1 MRHLVNKT
9 KKLGKNR
16 AHRRKLLRALA
27 SSVIVYE
34 QIETTQANAKALRGY
49 VDKLI
54 TKGKVDTLH
63 AKRLLMED
71 LTKNAARK
79 VSEVL
84 SKRYESRH
92 GGYTRILISGR
103 RRDGSIKYIV
113 ELV

>member
-1 MRHLVNKT
+1 MRHRVNKT
-9 KKLGKNR
+9 KKLGKNLS
-16 AHRRKLLRALA
+16 HRRKLLRALA

-34 QIETTQANAKALRGY
+34 KIETTQGNAKALRGY
-49 VDKLI
+49 VDRLI

-63 AKRLLMED
+63 AKRQLMAD
-71 LTKNAARK
+71 LSRNAARK

-84 SKRYESRH
+84 SKRYAERK

-103 RRDGSIKYIV
+103 RRDGSIKYVV